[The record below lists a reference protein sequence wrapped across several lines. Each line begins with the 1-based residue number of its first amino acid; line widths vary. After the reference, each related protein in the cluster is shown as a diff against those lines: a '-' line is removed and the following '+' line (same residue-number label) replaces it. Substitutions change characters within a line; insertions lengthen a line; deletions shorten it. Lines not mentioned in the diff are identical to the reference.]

1 MARALPLDPVIAVC
15 SLFTGQLAT
24 LRPHRQQDRRMAR
37 LSREFRVE
45 SATKH
50 REIHRNRARLAAAC
64 VALGTFL
71 AGTARAEAATPA
83 AATPPTKIDLL
94 ADQQA
99 PAAFA
104 LYRDFLT
111 LPNVASRPD
120 DILRVIEWLEREF
133 GKRGFATERLATPG
147 SDLVLATRRSAG
159 ASRTVLVYL
168 QADGQPVD
176 PSRWFQDSP
185 WMPTLKARREGAT
198 SIDGNPQDWQALP
211 WERLYEG
218 PIDPQWRMF
227 ARSAADSKGPVVQ
240 FLSAVSLLD
249 AAGVTPGFDLKVII
263 DTEEELG
270 SPNLAAAVAA
280 HRDRLAADFMVI
292 LDGPPHTNGAPTL
305 AFGARGIADVTLTAY
320 GPRVPQHSGQWGNY
334 VPNPALRLAQVLAS
348 MKDAE
353 GRVTIPGFYDGVVI
367 DEKTRRVLEA
377 VPKDVAALHRSLGI
391 ARADGVAAS
400 PQEAIQYPSL
410 NIRGLRSAWVGEEAR
425 TIIPADA
432 VAELDVRLV
441 QESDPDRLLALIRR
455 HIEAQGY
462 HVVSGRD
469 PTDDER
475 AAHPRLMRFESN
487 VSYRA
492 FRTEID
498 SEPGRW
504 LVGALER
511 MTGEPPVIIRTMGGS
526 VPISPFVEA
535 LGVPAVQVGTVNPDN
550 NQHSP
555 NENLRVFDFLR
566 GIRTMAA
573 ILSEPLGEAP

>member
-1 MARALPLDPVIAVC
+1 MATAAR
-15 SLFTGQLAT
+15 
-24 LRPHRQQDRRMAR
+24 HRVMLHDTAR
-37 LSREFRVE
+37 HVVVSV
-45 SATKH
+45 A
-50 REIHRNRARLAAAC
+50 LAALVSGA
-64 VALGTFL
+64 V
-71 AGTARAEAATPA
+71 RAEVATPA
-83 AATPPTKIDLL
+83 PAISPAKIESL
-94 ADQQA
+94 AVQQA

-104 LYRDFLT
+104 LYRDILT
-111 LPNVASRPD
+111 LPNVASSPD

-133 GKRGFATERLATPG
+133 GKRGFATERLPTPG
-147 SDLVLATRRSAG
+147 SDLVLATRPSTG
-159 ASRTVLVYL
+159 ATRTVLVYL

-176 PSRWFQDSP
+176 ASRWFQDSP
-185 WMPTLKARREGAT
+185 WTPTLKARRAGAT
-198 SIDGNPQDWQALP
+198 SVDGNPQDWQALP

-218 PIDPQWRMF
+218 PIDPEWRMF

-240 FLSAVSLLD
+240 FLSAISLLD
-249 AAGVTPGFDLKVII
+249 AAGVTPGFNLKVII

-270 SPNLAAAVAA
+270 SPNLAAAVVE
-280 HRDRLAADFMVI
+280 HRDRLAADFIVI
-292 LDGPPHTNGAPTL
+292 FDGPPHTNGAPTL
-305 AFGARGIADVTLTAY
+305 AFGARGIAEVTLTAY
-320 GPRVPQHSGQWGNY
+320 GPRVAQHSGQWGNY

-367 DEKTRRVLEA
+367 DEKTRRVLAA
-377 VPKDVAALHRSLGI
+377 VPLDIAILHRGLGI
-391 ARADGVAAS
+391 ARADAVAAS

-410 NIRGLRSAWVGEEAR
+410 NIRGLRSAWVGDEAR

-441 QESDPDRLLALIRR
+441 YESDPDRLLSLARR
-455 HIEAQGY
+455 HIEAQGF

-475 AAHPRLMRFESN
+475 AAYPRLMRFDAN

-492 FRTEID
+492 FRTDID
-498 SEPGRW
+498 SEAGRW
-504 LVGALER
+504 LASALER
-511 MTGEPPVIIRTMGGS
+511 MSGEPPVIIRTMGGS

-573 ILSEPLGEAP
+573 VLTEPLVEAP

>member
-1 MARALPLDPVIAVC
+1 MATAAR
-15 SLFTGQLAT
+15 
-24 LRPHRQQDRRMAR
+24 HRVMLHDTAR
-37 LSREFRVE
+37 HVVVSV
-45 SATKH
+45 A
-50 REIHRNRARLAAAC
+50 LAALVSGA
-64 VALGTFL
+64 V
-71 AGTARAEAATPA
+71 RAEVATPA
-83 AATPPTKIDLL
+83 PAISPAKIESL
-94 ADQQA
+94 AVQQA

-104 LYRDFLT
+104 LYRDILT
-111 LPNVASRPD
+111 LPNVASSPD

-133 GKRGFATERLATPG
+133 GKCGFATERLPTPG
-147 SDLVLATRRSAG
+147 SDLVLATRPSTG
-159 ASRTVLVYL
+159 ATRTVLVYL

-176 PSRWFQDSP
+176 ASRWFQDSP
-185 WMPTLKARREGAT
+185 WTPTLKARRAGAT
-198 SIDGNPQDWQALP
+198 SVDGNPQDWQALP

-218 PIDPQWRMF
+218 PIDPEWRMF

-240 FLSAVSLLD
+240 FLSAISLLD
-249 AAGVTPGFDLKVII
+249 AAGVTPGFNLKVII

-270 SPNLAAAVAA
+270 SPNLAAAVVE
-280 HRDRLAADFMVI
+280 HRDRLAADFIVI
-292 LDGPPHTNGAPTL
+292 FDGPPHTNGAPTL
-305 AFGARGIADVTLTAY
+305 AFGARGIAEVTLTAY
-320 GPRVPQHSGQWGNY
+320 GPRVAQHSGQWGNY

-367 DEKTRRVLEA
+367 DEKTRRVLAA
-377 VPKDVAALHRSLGI
+377 VPLDIAILHRGLGI
-391 ARADGVAAS
+391 ARADAVAAS

-410 NIRGLRSAWVGEEAR
+410 NIRGLRSAWVGDEAR

-441 QESDPDRLLALIRR
+441 YESDPDRLLSLARR
-455 HIEAQGY
+455 HIEAQGF

-475 AAHPRLMRFESN
+475 AAYPRLMRFDAN

-492 FRTEID
+492 FRTDID
-498 SEPGRW
+498 SEAGRW
-504 LVGALER
+504 LASALER
-511 MTGEPPVIIRTMGGS
+511 MSGEPPVIIRTMGGS

-573 ILSEPLGEAP
+573 VLTEPLVEAP